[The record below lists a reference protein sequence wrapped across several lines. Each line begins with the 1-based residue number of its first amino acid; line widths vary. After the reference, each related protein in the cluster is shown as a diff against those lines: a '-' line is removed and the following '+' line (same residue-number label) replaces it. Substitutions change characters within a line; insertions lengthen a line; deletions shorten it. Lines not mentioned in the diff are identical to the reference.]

1 MIDWISLSLRTS
13 FLFEVAAKKE
23 ADCLRR
29 LFKSAM
35 RMKRSLSFSV
45 SLEKAIFIKPS
56 MDANEVI
63 SDSVLSTCL
72 RFLDMECSNLS
83 IDILSVLMNYGK
95 NILVLIAY
103 FNVISLI
110 IAICAICLIIDND
123 FYWESISW

>member
-123 FYWESISW
+123 FY